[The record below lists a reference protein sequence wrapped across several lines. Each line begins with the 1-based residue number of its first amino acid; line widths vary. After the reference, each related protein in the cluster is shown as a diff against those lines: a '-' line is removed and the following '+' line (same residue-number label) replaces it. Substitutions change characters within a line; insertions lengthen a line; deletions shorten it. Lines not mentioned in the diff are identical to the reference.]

1 MSDLHRLAELIA
13 ARNKIAA
20 DIADLIG
27 RPAQL
32 GHVGEYIAAQV
43 FGIALETSAAHKG
56 SDGRF
61 LHGPLAGRSV
71 NVKWSARH
79 DGLLDI
85 NPEALPDDYL
95 VFKGPKTGAVSSRGA
110 TRPWIIAS
118 IFVFDAQKLV
128 EQLRERGIKP
138 GIATSV
144 AQPFWQAAEI
154 YPTQRN
160 EALMLSDE
168 QRALLALFRAR
179 G

>member
-1 MSDLHRLAELIA
+1 MSDLRQLAELVV

-20 DIADLIG
+20 DIAVLIG

-43 FGIALETSAAHKG
+43 FEIALESSAAHKG

-61 LHGPLAGRSV
+61 LRGPLAGRSV
-71 NVKWSARH
+71 NVKWSTKH

-85 NPEALPDDYL
+85 NPEALPDYYL
-95 VFKGPKTGAVSSRGA
+95 ALRGPKSGAVSSRGA
-110 TRPWIIAS
+110 THPWIITS
-118 IFVFDAQKLV
+118 VFVFDAQKLV

-144 AQPFWQAAEI
+144 AQLFWQAAEI
-154 YPTQRN
+154 YPTQHSQ
-160 EALMLSDE
+160 ALILSDE

-179 G
+179 E